1 MVGAAYKKDGE
12 GWLSRACSF
21 KTRRNG
27 FKMKEGGFRSDMLRV
42 VKHSNRFPRE
52 TVDVPSSEMF
62 KGNLD
67 ESLNNQVKQKVPLQ
81 G

>member
-1 MVGAAYKKDGE
+1 
-12 GWLSRACSF
+12 
-21 KTRRNG
+21 
-27 FKMKEGGFRSDMLRV
+27 MKEGGFSSDMLRV

-67 ESLNNQVKQKVPLQ
+67 ESLNNQVKQKVPLPMAGLIELDDLQ
-81 G
+81 RSLPTSTIQRF